1 MAKEKKSGSEYGAKS
16 IQVLEGLDPVRKR
29 PGMYIG
35 GTSTEGLHHLIW
47 EVVNNSIDEA
57 MAGYG
62 NDILVQLLPDNVIS
76 VRDYGRGIPVE
87 IHPQTKKSTLETV
100 LTVLHAGGKFGGD
113 GYKISGGLHGVGV
126 SVVNALSAW
135 TKVEVCREGKLWVQE
150 FKKGVSQGNV
160 KAVGKSDRTGTT
172 IIFKADSEIFPEIK
186 YSWTKILE
194 YVRQQAYLTKGV
206 KIVVEDRREATTPEE
221 EYKVRQH
228 GFYFDGGI
236 VSFVKFLNRG
246 KIVKNSL
253 PVYVEKTVDEVA
265 VEISLQYTEG
275 YKEHLYSFANNIFTP
290 EGGMHVVGFKMA
302 LTRVLNDYAK
312 KNNLIKEKDG
322 GMTSEDLKEGLT
334 AVVSVKLR
342 NPQFEGQTKSK
353 LGNAEV
359 KGIVS
364 SITSEGLVEFLEK
377 NPADAKSMIDKC
389 LLTVRARIAAR
400 AAKDAVLR
408 KGALEGMTLPGKLAD
423 CSTKDA
429 AISELYIV
437 EGDSAGGCWEKNTKV
452 ALADGRNISF
462 IKLVAED
469 KQGKKNFCYTMKD
482 NGHIG
487 IAPILN
493 PRRTKKNATV
503 IKVILDNDE
512 ELICTPD
519 HLFRLV
525 DGTYI
530 QARELTVKHS
540 ISPLYKQLSKKEG
553 LRTLDGYELV
563 FDPKSKKWVYTH
575 VLSDMFNLE
584 NNVYVASDGKH
595 RHHID
600 FNKLNNN
607 PTNIQRVSHDKHM
620 GIHHSH
626 LEHTLHRPDVKIKS
640 TEAKRTDEFRTKA
653 RNKSLEKKELFSAN
667 AKKQWENAEY
677 KKFMGEK
684 FLEFFKANLQYQE
697 KNNQLLNENQKNYW
711 SDEKNRKKQSEKVT
725 QYFKKNPEQKE
736 ELSLLAK
743 KQWQDRQLLDWRK
756 EKTSQQWTPEFRI
769 KRKNAYNE
777 TYLQK
782 ALQVL
787 HTVYKSKNKIDKTT
801 YDEIRKETNDKT
813 LIKYETI
820 CQRFFGGSEKKLQ
833 EAAVHFNHRIKSIEK
848 VSKKIDVYDLEVQ
861 GTHNFALASGIFV
874 HNSAKQ
880 GRNRMFQAILPLRGK
895 LVNVEKTSLDKVVK
909 SDTLKPIIIALGTGI
924 GETFDASRLRYGKI
938 IIMADADVD
947 GSHIR
952 VLLLT
957 FFYRYFE
964 ELITNGN
971 IYIAVP
977 PLYRI
982 QKGKD
987 IRWVYNDDEKD
998 KIVEEFRLKSVEKN
1012 ADKKAAKASKAEAVS
1027 VVTASAEELAEYALT
1042 QAEIQEA
1049 DGDVEKIAGVTIQRY
1064 KGLGEMNPQ
1073 QLWDTTM
1080 NPESRLMF
1088 KVEIED
1094 AQEADRIFDILMGSD
1109 VEPRRRFIQTH
1120 AKSVKNLD
1128 V

>member
-1 MAKEKKSGSEYGAKS
+1 MAKNTGSEYGAKS

-57 MAGYG
+57 MAGWG
-62 NDILVQLLPDNVIS
+62 SDILVQLLPDNVIS
-76 VRDYGRGIPVE
+76 VRDFGRGIPVE

-135 TKVEVCREGKLWVQE
+135 TRVEVCREGKIWVQE
-150 FKKGVSQGNV
+150 FKKGISQGNV
-160 KAVGKSDRTGTT
+160 KAIGKSDRTGTT

-186 YSWTKILE
+186 YSWTKILD

-206 KIVVEDRREATTPEE
+206 KIVVEDRREAATPEE
-221 EYKVRQH
+221 EYKVRKH

-246 KIVKNSL
+246 KIVKNDM

-265 VEISLQYTEG
+265 VEISLQYTDG

-364 SITSEGLVEFLEK
+364 SITSEGIVEFLEK

-437 EGDSAGGCWEKNTKV
+437 EGDSAGG
-452 ALADGRNISF
+452 
-462 IKLVAED
+462 
-469 KQGKKNFCYTMKD
+469 
-482 NGHIG
+482 
-487 IAPILN
+487 
-493 PRRTKKNATV
+493 
-503 IKVILDNDE
+503 
-512 ELICTPD
+512 
-519 HLFRLV
+519 
-525 DGTYI
+525 
-530 QARELTVKHS
+530 
-540 ISPLYKQLSKKEG
+540 
-553 LRTLDGYELV
+553 
-563 FDPKSKKWVYTH
+563 
-575 VLSDMFNLE
+575 
-584 NNVYVASDGKH
+584 
-595 RHHID
+595 
-600 FNKLNNN
+600 
-607 PTNIQRVSHDKHM
+607 
-620 GIHHSH
+620 
-626 LEHTLHRPDVKIKS
+626 
-640 TEAKRTDEFRTKA
+640 
-653 RNKSLEKKELFSAN
+653 
-667 AKKQWENAEY
+667 
-677 KKFMGEK
+677 
-684 FLEFFKANLQYQE
+684 
-697 KNNQLLNENQKNYW
+697 
-711 SDEKNRKKQSEKVT
+711 
-725 QYFKKNPEQKE
+725 
-736 ELSLLAK
+736 
-743 KQWQDRQLLDWRK
+743 
-756 EKTSQQWTPEFRI
+756 
-769 KRKNAYNE
+769 
-777 TYLQK
+777 
-782 ALQVL
+782 
-787 HTVYKSKNKIDKTT
+787 
-801 YDEIRKETNDKT
+801 
-813 LIKYETI
+813 
-820 CQRFFGGSEKKLQ
+820 
-833 EAAVHFNHRIKSIEK
+833 
-848 VSKKIDVYDLEVQ
+848 
-861 GTHNFALASGIFV
+861 
-874 HNSAKQ
+874 SAKQ

-924 GETFDASRLRYGKI
+924 GETFDANRLRYGKI

-971 IYIAVP
+971 IFIAVP

-1012 ADKKAAKASKAEAVS
+1012 ADKKAAKATKNQPVS
-1027 VVTASAEELAEYALT
+1027 IVTASAEELADYALT
-1042 QAEIQEA
+1042 QNEIQEA

-1080 NPESRLMF
+1080 NPQTRLMF